1 MVLLEGGETANEAH
15 LMLVVGAEVEV
26 VGVEAEAEAVAA
38 AWYLSSGSM
47 ERESAVPPL

>member
-15 LMLVVGAEVEV
+15 LMLVVGV
-26 VGVEAEAEAVAA
+26 VVEAEAVAA

-47 ERESAVPPL
+47 ERESAAPPL

>member
-26 VGVEAEAEAVAA
+26 VGVEAVAA